1 MRQILSTNGSND
13 GPALHLPA
21 YDATLSRGEL
31 ERLVTKCARSL
42 IASGIKR
49 GDVVALA
56 EVNSVEFV
64 IGFLAITWASAV
76 ALPLNPNNKKDEFYL
91 FLEDAKAKM
100 VLISANGR
108 PEAEAAA
115 ATLNIPI
122 IALQVT
128 EDISFSLT
136 MTSSTPGFEI
146 KSGNDDVSITLDPNP
161 EDQVLILHT
170 SGTTGRPKCVPHRHR
185 NLCAALRNVAWTY
198 DMSDEVSMHVMPL
211 FHPHGLTQGLLTP
224 LATGGSVI
232 LPTAGKFD
240 PVTFW
245 QDAAKYKA
253 TYYTAV
259 PTIHLMLLARAAE
272 DYPADNPP
280 PLKFI
285 RSCSAPLAPA
295 TLHKLETMFGVPV
308 LEAYAMSECNQMCS
322 SPLPRR
328 GGRKAGTVGP
338 AAGDIEVAIIAPDGK
353 ILPNGQRGEVCVK
366 GPSVTDGYMEN
377 PAANAESFI
386 DGWFHTGDEGVLDQD
401 NYLTVTGRIKE
412 RINRGGEKISPN
424 EIDSCLMAH
433 PDVAEAV
440 SFAAPDELYGQVV
453 ACAVRLT
460 PEGAK
465 KHKDDIAVAASI
477 RKHVGEKLA
486 DFKVPAFVF
495 VTDSIPK
502 NATGKVQRR
511 HVADHFLAKV
521 SELRSLAA
529 IAAAGQDT
537 SAIVAAVWREVLG
550 ERFTDSDIPE
560 DAADFF
566 LSGGNSVRAM
576 QAVSR
581 LRESTG
587 LDLPAAF
594 VFMHRTFIQMVDAV
608 NAARNNTVGTD
619 GINQNVLKAMHDLP
633 RYDGVP
639 VSLSQEQLL
648 LLYEQDPDRTD
659 YLVVEADW
667 IQGSLDTAVLKTAYE
682 YLIQRHE
689 ALRTLFAAKGS
700 TMVQKVIPADK
711 VVPSWIEEDI
721 SSDPGSEEIALRIL
735 QEEMQAPFNLYKVPP
750 CKAVLLRCEADL
762 HLFFIKVHHICFDG
776 WSRGVM
782 VKELSQLYAG
792 IKAGK
797 KPEDVL
803 TPAALPLQYA
813 DYSQWQRKQVDTP
826 EAEAMLEYWKKHL
839 DGAPPLLALPTD
851 FPRPSAPTG
860 RGGQVPASIPVNI
873 VKEASKLAGT
883 ASTTIFTVL
892 SCAFQLMLSRYARQE
907 DVVIGT
913 PSAGRD
919 FGELE
924 NLIGFLVNPVPMRL
938 IVDKEVAFADL
949 LKKAAETVEG
959 CRCNNK
965 IPIQR
970 IAQAIGAQRSAG
982 YSPIYQCVFVLQDEN
997 FKRQLQLTGG
1007 LNVERVPEEA
1017 FLEVAMFDLTLEL
1030 VEQADGSLAG
1040 SLKYSSDLFKPSTA
1054 ERMVSHFVNL
1064 LTSAVTKPSQPVKE
1078 LNILS
1083 EPEKQLL
1090 VNTFN
1095 NHNWDNISG
1104 PDEVAPPDEIACDAF
1119 VRFAES
1125 RPDAFCVMDGETGAK
1140 QTFKQVH
1147 HRSTGLAQQLV
1158 VNGAKPGKVIGVL
1171 MERSVELYSVML
1183 GVHKSGAGYV
1193 ALDPDYP
1200 KERLVFL
1207 LESAEIDTI
1216 ITHRDCVDRTDLGG
1230 EIVDRKINLMKDMD
1244 WPALEAA
1251 GNQPNA
1257 MAALPRAS
1265 PSDICYVTFTSGSTG
1280 KPKGA
1285 QVTHVS
1291 AVNYCQ
1297 FSRILLNLKPD
1308 ETFLLKTTTAF
1319 DASPAEYL
1327 IAMISGAMA
1336 VVLQPGGQKDIG
1348 MLIDTIAMVKPTRMA
1363 TIFAPPSLAQAML
1376 LDPRAKDLQ
1385 HLQGMIMGGEAVEA
1399 SLVEPL
1405 LEALPKSFP
1414 CNLYGPC
1421 ETGAFVTAN
1430 PGAGIAE
1437 SGSCPIGYPIP
1448 NAKLYVLDADL
1459 QLVPLGVDG
1468 ELCIAGKV
1476 VGKGYIGRPDLTTEK
1491 FIANPYATGE
1501 DDKIMYRTGDLARW
1515 LTDGQIEFRGRTD
1528 HQVKIRG
1535 LRIEMG
1541 EIEATLAAIPGVA
1554 QSAVVVK
1561 EDLAKAKQ
1569 LVGYISP
1576 NTVDS
1581 NVILAALRETLPGY
1595 MVPTVMIQM
1604 DVLPTLPNGK
1614 INRLSLPE
1622 PEWTGGPSSGGY
1634 VPPATPLESRIQAIW
1649 QEALGFSPVSVTDDF
1664 FLIGGSSLTAMMVTA
1679 KMRAVTGLG
1688 IPGSHLFQFRT
1699 IQELA
1704 AALSSSTLERLDEED
1719 MEEEMAKGEGGDDSS
1734 ATGVP
1739 LPISLQQELYL
1750 RLHDVNPNST
1760 AESLLF
1766 GIKLRGEVDMCALA
1780 VALNKTSQRHA
1791 AFRARYVK
1799 GKDGGPPMQIINP
1812 PEKAFFPL
1820 YHVDMKVATA
1830 AKVAAKREVEVR
1842 DADMSRRI
1850 SMAATIGGQMSFA
1863 PQASGGG
1870 SGGYSFPVL
1879 KKIMSS
1885 LPSSKLS
1892 SKRSSGSLQG
1902 AGSSGDSSSGG
1913 KASGPRPP
1921 LISSLSSRRMSSF
1934 KRQPTEHKFA
1944 ALKSS
1949 PFDVIDENAEEND
1962 PDAENV
1968 TATIANINLN
1978 SANSANTTNINKLE
1992 SATSIV
1998 PERRSTILLRSLS
2011 TMASAKTAGYAM
2023 SFVPKPIPEEEEE
2036 GSQDFVPDEIWEE
2049 YSERCGV
2056 SIEVLKIMH
2065 EEAKRPF
2072 ELWTDAPHCR
2082 ALLITVDPDY
2092 HVLLIN
2098 IHHGVSDGWTFG
2110 VFFNEFQKLYAA
2122 ARAKEDL
2129 DAVDLPVT
2137 TMQNPEYCRRQRA
2150 RLESGKMAKGLEFWK
2165 KTLTGVKEELNLP
2178 FDNPRPPISSYHGFT
2193 VQIKLDKE
2201 IIDKLKAAA
2210 IAQKTT
2216 LTVVL
2221 LACWR
2226 TMLHLTAGDNDFAI
2240 GWAMGGRTSEDLST
2254 MTGCVSNLAGIRT
2267 NLKGLKKFSQVV
2279 DAEAQAVTIAQDHS
2293 TIPWLAVVRELGKDW
2308 GKGPHPVFGVRVSI
2322 LDLKGLTQGG
2332 LQLAGLEAEEFSR
2345 KPFMHT
2351 SKYDLELEMSETP
2364 EGGYLGTIEYTTD
2377 RFERSTVQR
2386 IGKNLESLYA
2396 AVAANPDAKLGDLAK
2411 VAKSK

>member
-42 IASGIKR
+42 VASGIKR
-49 GDVVALA
+49 GDVIALA

-76 ALPLNPNNKKDEFYL
+76 ALPLNPNNKKDEFHL

-115 ATLNIPI
+115 AALNIPI

-128 EDISFSLT
+128 EDISFSLN
-136 MTSSTPGFEI
+136 MASSTPGFQL
-146 KSGNDDVSITLDPNP
+146 KPGDASIALDPDP

-232 LPTAGKFD
+232 LPAAGKFD

-245 QDAAKYKA
+245 QDAVKYKA

-259 PTIHLMLLARAAE
+259 PTIHLMLLARAAQ
-272 DYPADNPP
+272 DYPSDNPP

-465 KHKDDIAVAASI
+465 NHKDDIAVAASV

-511 HVADHFLAKV
+511 HVAEHFLAKV

-560 DAADFF
+560 EGADFF

-594 VFMHRTFIQMVDAV
+594 VFMYRTFVQMVDAV
-608 NAARNNTVGTD
+608 NAARNNTIGTD
-619 GINQNVLKAMHDLP
+619 GINQNVLKAIHDLP

-667 IQGSLDTAVLKTAYE
+667 IQGSLDTAVLKSSYE

-689 ALRTLFAAKGS
+689 ALRTFFAAKGS

-711 VVPSWIEEDI
+711 VLTSWVEEDI
-721 SSDPGSEEIALRIL
+721 SINPDAEEIALRFL
-735 QEEMQAPFNLYKVPP
+735 QEDMQAPFNLYKVPP
-750 CKAVLLRCEADL
+750 CKAVLLRCESDL

-803 TPAALPLQYA
+803 TPAVLPLQYA
-813 DYSQWQRKQVDTP
+813 DYSQWQRNQVDSP
-826 EAEAMLEYWKKHL
+826 EAEAMVEYWKKHL

-860 RGGQVPASIPVNI
+860 RGGQVPASIPANI

-919 FGELE
+919 YGELE

-938 IVDKEVAFADL
+938 VVDKEVAFADL

-1007 LNVERVPEEA
+1007 LNVDRVPEEA

-1030 VEQADGSLAG
+1030 VEQSDGSLAG

-1054 ERMVSHFVNL
+1054 ERMVCHFVNL

-1078 LNILS
+1078 LNLLS
-1083 EPEKQLL
+1083 EPEKELL
-1090 VNTFN
+1090 VDTFN
-1095 NHNWDNISG
+1095 NHKWDNISS
-1104 PDEVAPPDEIACDAF
+1104 PDEVAPSGEISCDAF

-1147 HRSTGLAQQLV
+1147 HCSTGLALQLV
-1158 VNGAKPGKVIGVL
+1158 TNGAKPGKVVGVL

-1230 EIVDRKINLMKDMD
+1230 EIVGRKIHLMKDMD
-1244 WPALEAA
+1244 WAALEAA
-1251 GNQPNA
+1251 GSQPNA

-1291 AVNYCQ
+1291 AVNNCN
-1297 FSRILLNLKPD
+1297 FARIMFNLKPD

-1319 DASPAEYL
+1319 DASPEEYL

-1376 LDPRAKDLQ
+1376 LDPRAKDLH
-1385 HLQGMIMGGEAVEA
+1385 HLQGLILAGEAVEA

-1405 LEALPKSFP
+1405 LEELPKSFP
-1414 CNLYGPC
+1414 SNCYGPC
-1421 ETGAFVTAN
+1421 ETGFFVTAN
-1430 PGAGIAE
+1430 PGAVISD

-1468 ELCIAGKV
+1468 ELCISGKA
-1476 VGKGYIGRPDLTTEK
+1476 VGKGYIGRPELTAEK
-1491 FIANPYATGE
+1491 FIPNPYTTGE
-1501 DDKIMYRTGDLARW
+1501 YDKIMYRTGDLARW
-1515 LTDGQIEFRGRTD
+1515 LTNGMIEFRGRTD

-1576 NTVDS
+1576 KTVDT

-1604 DVLPTLPNGK
+1604 DLIPTLPNGK

-1622 PEWTGGPSSGGY
+1622 PEWSTGPSSGGY
-1634 VPPATPLESRIQAIW
+1634 VPPATPLETRIQAIW
-1649 QEALGFSPVSVTDDF
+1649 QDALCFSPISVTDDF

-1719 MEEEMAKGEGGDDSS
+1719 MEDEMAKGEGGDDTS
-1734 ATGVP
+1734 ATGIP

-1766 GIKLRGEVDMCALA
+1766 GMKLRGQVDMRALA
-1780 VALNKTSQRHA
+1780 MALNKIAQRHA
-1791 AFRARYVK
+1791 AFRVKYVK

-1820 YHVDMKVATA
+1820 YHVDMKVARA
-1830 AKVAAKREVEVR
+1830 AQVAAKHDIDVR
-1842 DADMSRRI
+1842 DANI
-1850 SMAATIGGQMSFA
+1850 SKRVSLAATIGRQMSLA
-1863 PQASGGG
+1863 PQASSGG
-1870 SGGYSFPVL
+1870 SGSGISGISAL
-1879 KKIMSS
+1879 KRIVSS
-1885 LPSSKLS
+1885 LPSTK
-1892 SKRSSGSLQG
+1892 
-1902 AGSSGDSSSGG
+1902 SSSGTLTGADG
-1913 KASGPRPP
+1913 KAPNPP
-1921 LISSLSSRRMSSF
+1921 PTLISALSSRRMSSF
-1934 KRQPTEHKFA
+1934 KRQPTARKLA
-1944 ALKSS
+1944 ALKFS
-1949 PFDVIDENAEEND
+1949 PFESIDENAEEN
-1962 PDAENV
+1962 V
-1968 TATIANINLN
+1968 TNSMANI
-1978 SANSANTTNINKLE
+1978 SISE
-1992 SATSIV
+1992 SVSSII
-1998 PERRSTILLRSLS
+1998 PERRNTVLLRSLS
-2011 TMASAKTAGYAM
+2011 IMASSKTAGYAM
-2023 SFVPKPIPEEEEE
+2023 SFVPKTIPEEEDEE
-2036 GSQDFVPDEIWEE
+2036 GKEVHVPDEIWKE

-2056 SIEVLKIMH
+2056 SIDVLKVMYS
-2065 EEAKRPF
+2065 EARKPF

-2082 ALLITVDPDY
+2082 ALLTTIDDDD
-2092 HVLLIN
+2092 HVLMIN

-2110 VFFNEFQKLYAA
+2110 VFYNELMKLYD
-2122 ARAKEDL
+2122 AKKAGQDL
-2129 DAVDLPVT
+2129 DTVDLPDI

-2178 FDNPRPPISSYHGFT
+2178 FDHPRPPISSYHGFT
-2193 VQIKLDKE
+2193 VEVKLDKE
-2201 IIDKLKAAA
+2201 MVDKLKAAA
-2210 IAQKTT
+2210 IARKAT

-2226 TMLHLTAGDNDFAI
+2226 SMLALTTGDNDFAI

-2267 NLKGLKKFSQVV
+2267 SLKGLKTFSQVI

-2332 LQLAGLEAEEFSR
+2332 LQLAGLEVEEFNR

-2364 EGGYLGTIEYTTD
+2364 EGGYVGTIEYTTD
-2377 RFERSTVQR
+2377 RFERSTVER
-2386 IGKNLESLYA
+2386 IGRNLESLYA
-2396 AVAANPDAKLGDLAK
+2396 AVAANPDAKMSDLAK
-2411 VAKSK
+2411 VAKAK